1 MRGIA
6 LGVNCRHEVRKRIV
20 YKNKSGPHI
29 AMSSHHFVK
38 EGQEPALFVLDALPF
53 ALAAPLLEWAPLVL
67 VAENALEHVQEWGI
81 KIDVALSMPGQAQH
95 AAQILSGQAPVTIAE
110 LLRGESF
117 LTKGLSLL
125 SDQGQTAVNI
135 LSTADEAFEEAAKFS
150 PRLQVCILQENLKW
164 SAIPSGQFEK
174 WYPDGVRLHFRKSM
188 PSQVLDLQGLTVE
201 NELLVNHRPGLVSIR
216 SQQLFWVGEEP

>member
-1 MRGIA
+1 
-6 LGVNCRHEVRKRIV
+6 
-20 YKNKSGPHI
+20 
-29 AMSSHHFVK
+29 MSSHHFVK

-67 VAENALEHVQEWGI
+67 VTENALEHVQEWGI
-81 KIDVALSMPGQAQH
+81 KIDVALATPGQAQH
-95 AAQILSGQAPVTIAE
+95 AAQILSDQAPVTIAE
-110 LLRGESF
+110 LLKGESF

-125 SDQGQTAVNI
+125 DERGQTAVNI

-164 SAIPSGQFEK
+164 SAIPSGRFEK
-174 WYPDGVRLHFRKSM
+174 WYPDGVHLHLRKST
-188 PSQVLDLQGLTVE
+188 PSQEFDLQGLEAE
-201 NELLVNHRPGLVSIR
+201 NEFLVNRRAGLVSIR